1 MQIDNLEQ
9 TKLLKKDACNRTKK
23 VYIINIKI
31 TCTKTRMSEI

>member
-23 VYIINIKI
+23 VYTINIKI